1 MKHLFVLLV
10 ALMSAVTVNAKTVRG
25 YVSDKEGNPVVG
37 MKMVVVNAD
46 NPSKKSVAVT
56 DEEGYF
62 SMPVPEDL
70 DTSDLVEVIAGNG
83 ARVVRYRETS
93 TGIRIVIEPSQ
104 KREKALEQICKDSL
118 QFCKEALRLYTGRL
132 KCKCLTICVLRCLE
146 WNLTRVRA

>member
-1 MKHLFVLLV
+1 MKHLFVFLV

-37 MKMVVVNAD
+37 MKMVVVNTD

-70 DTSDLVEVIAGNG
+70 DTSDLVEVIASNG

-104 KREKALEQICKDSL
+104 KRERALEQK
-118 QFCKEALRLYTGRL
+118 
-132 KCKCLTICVLRCLE
+132 
-146 WNLTRVRA
+146 

>member
-1 MKHLFVLLV
+1 MIVNALRSLARRMILEGANAKLMFNNLIPLSMKRIFVLLIV

-25 YVSDKEGNPVVG
+25 YVSDKDGNPVVG

-104 KREKALEQICKDSL
+104 KRERALAASSRQ
-118 QFCKEALRLYTGRL
+118 RR
-132 KCKCLTICVLRCLE
+132 
-146 WNLTRVRA
+146 

>member
-1 MKHLFVLLV
+1 MIVNALRSLARRVIREGANAKLMFKNLIPLSMKRIFVLLFV

-25 YVSDKEGNPVVG
+25 YVSDMEGNPVVG

-104 KREKALEQICKDSL
+104 KRERALEQK
-118 QFCKEALRLYTGRL
+118 
-132 KCKCLTICVLRCLE
+132 
-146 WNLTRVRA
+146 

>member
-1 MKHLFVLLV
+1 MNILIVNALCSLARRVILEEANAKLMFNNLIHLSMKRIFVLLMV
-10 ALMSAVTVNAKTVRG
+10 ALMSAVTMNAKTVRG

-37 MKMVVVNAD
+37 MKMVVVNTD
-46 NPSKKSVAVT
+46 NTSKKSVAVT

-70 DTSDLVEVIAGNG
+70 DTSDLVEVLAGNG

-104 KREKALEQICKDSL
+104 KREKALEQK
-118 QFCKEALRLYTGRL
+118 
-132 KCKCLTICVLRCLE
+132 
-146 WNLTRVRA
+146 

>member
-1 MKHLFVLLV
+1 MIVNALRSLARRVFREGANAKLMFNNLIPLSMKRIFVLLMV

-25 YVSDKEGNPVVG
+25 YVSDKDGNPVVG

-104 KREKALEQICKDSL
+104 KRERALEQK
-118 QFCKEALRLYTGRL
+118 
-132 KCKCLTICVLRCLE
+132 
-146 WNLTRVRA
+146 

>member
-1 MKHLFVLLV
+1 MKRIFVLLMV
-10 ALMSAVTVNAKTVRG
+10 ALMSAVTVNA
-25 YVSDKEGNPVVG
+25 G

-104 KREKALEQICKDSL
+104 KRERALEQK
-118 QFCKEALRLYTGRL
+118 
-132 KCKCLTICVLRCLE
+132 
-146 WNLTRVRA
+146 

>member
-1 MKHLFVLLV
+1 MFNNLMISRVMKRVFVLMMV
-10 ALMSAVTVNAKTVRG
+10 ALMSAVMVNAKTIRG
-25 YVSDKEGNPVVG
+25 YVSDKDGNPVVG

-83 ARVVRYRETS
+83 ARVVRYRDTS

-104 KREKALEQICKDSL
+104 KRERALEQK
-118 QFCKEALRLYTGRL
+118 
-132 KCKCLTICVLRCLE
+132 
-146 WNLTRVRA
+146 